1 VHTGSI
7 PVSTSKFFPSAISSA
22 GERFPDTEEVTGSIP
37 VSRTRVKQAICC
49 YLGWSCNKRA
59 TAWPRPREVASHD
72 DHPFSPTELVGT

>member
-37 VSRTRVKQAICC
+37 VSRTRVFAGKVR
-49 YLGWSCNKRA
+49 YLGRLTNGHA
-59 TAWPRPREVASHD
+59 IPMQ
-72 DHPFSPTELVGT
+72 